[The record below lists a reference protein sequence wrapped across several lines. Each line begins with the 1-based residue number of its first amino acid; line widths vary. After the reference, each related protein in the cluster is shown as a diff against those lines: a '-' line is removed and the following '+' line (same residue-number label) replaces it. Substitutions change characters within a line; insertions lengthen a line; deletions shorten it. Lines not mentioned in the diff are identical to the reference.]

1 MRTALVM
8 MLAAGLVLT
17 PVSVPAASPTS
28 YDAVRDGLLAVWA
41 EMPLSARHVTLTDGP
56 ATGFGAYSPRADAAY
71 APGDKIYVYF
81 ELAGYGFADDA
92 DGFTR
97 TDVDVD
103 LELRDGKGNVVASRQ
118 GIATLALHAR
128 EKPLE
133 SYLSLSGSLGAFPPG
148 DYTLRYLLHDRIGGK
163 EGEAAVTM
171 TLSGDS
177 ASSAP
182 AN

>member
-17 PVSVPAASPTS
+17 PVAVPAAGSAS

-41 EMPLSARHVTLTDGP
+41 EMPLSARHVTLTEGP
-56 ATGFGAYSPRADAAY
+56 ATGFGAYSPRAQARY

-148 DYTLRYLLHDRIGGK
+148 AYTLRYLLHDRIGGK
-163 EGEAAVTM
+163 EGEAAVTV